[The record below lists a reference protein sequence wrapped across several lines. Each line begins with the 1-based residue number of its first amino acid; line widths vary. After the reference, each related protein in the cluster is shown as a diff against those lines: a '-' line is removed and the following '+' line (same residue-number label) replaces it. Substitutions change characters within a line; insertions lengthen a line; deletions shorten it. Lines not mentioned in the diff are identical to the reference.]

1 MSERGVRV
9 GAVMTWT
16 AEGAGSALLKIRV
29 AVADDQRLLDETLV
43 ADGARVEEGPVLA
56 GGARPVRIH
65 VPGGPLA
72 LRYAAGVAVDG
83 AARVAPRD
91 DAPLPGPDEL
101 AFDLLEWTLPSRYCP
116 SDALGPTAADAF
128 GARPRARRL
137 IPEVAD
143 WVRERIAYRPG
154 ASDSLTTADQ
164 TLLAREGVCRDMAH
178 LTASLLRAL
187 DVPARVV
194 AAYAPLLD
202 PPDFHAV
209 VEAHDGTAWRIVDAT
224 GLAPVETLVRI
235 ATGRDAADVAW
246 ASADGGLRLDDVEV
260 AAATTDEG

>member
-1 MSERGVRV
+1 M
-9 GAVMTWT
+9 
-16 AEGAGSALLKIRV
+16 
-29 AVADDQRLLDETLV
+29 
-43 ADGARVEEGPVLA
+43 
-56 GGARPVRIH
+56 
-65 VPGGPLA
+65 
-72 LRYAAGVAVDG
+72 
-83 AARVAPRD
+83 
-91 DAPLPGPDEL
+91 
-101 AFDLLEWTLPSRYCP
+101 
-116 SDALGPTAADAF
+116 
-128 GARPRARRL
+128 

-209 VEAHDGTAWRIVDAT
+209 VEAHDGEAWRIVDAT
-224 GLAPVETLVRI
+224 GLAPVELLVRI
-235 ATGRDAADVAW
+235 ATGRDAADIAW

-260 AAATTDEG
+260 TAATTDEG